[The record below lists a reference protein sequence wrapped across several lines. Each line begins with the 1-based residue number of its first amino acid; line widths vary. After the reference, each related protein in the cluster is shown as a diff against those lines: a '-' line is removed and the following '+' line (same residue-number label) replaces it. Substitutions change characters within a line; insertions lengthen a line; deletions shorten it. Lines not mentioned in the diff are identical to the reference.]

1 MFFCACVC
9 VCVRVCRLSGEK
21 AGYCFGSLASL
32 VEGVLLLSDRG
43 SGLGLEGHD
52 LWHCRGGV
60 LGGRLLFCEFHM
72 LGGLV
77 VADAG
82 VLLALGSCLD
92 VSGLVRCWLYLTG
105 G

>member
-1 MFFCACVC
+1 MA
-9 VCVRVCRLSGEK
+9 LS
-21 AGYCFGSLASL
+21 
-32 VEGVLLLSDRG
+32 
-43 SGLGLEGHD
+43 
-52 LWHCRGGV
+52 WGV

-72 LGGLV
+72 LDGLV